1 MATREDYRILG
12 VSPRASWEE
21 IQRRYR
27 LLAWQYHPD
36 HHPED
41 PEAAAQFRRLTAA
54 YDALSQVKNKPRV
67 SAQKY
72 KYVRPSFRHKKE
84 VFEEFFGIERPGSP
98 LQQSPGPDFR
108 YDLQI
113 SFLAAIRGMETAI
126 QVHRDL
132 NCSHCGATG
141 MDPGSR
147 SQECPDCQGHGRHGG
162 PGMLRFGPFC
172 QRCRGRGRITTRECP
187 HCHGQGYTWGI
198 SHYHLRIPPG
208 TVDGTRLCLTGEGGQ
223 GFQNGPPG
231 NLEVR
236 IHVEP
241 HYFFTRVGNDLHCR
255 LQVSFAQAALGGMVN
270 VPTLDGCRPLN
281 LPRGTQSGKV
291 FRLPGGGAPGG
302 PRQAPGD
309 QLVEVVVT
317 TPGNLS
323 PGQKAILEELASLE
337 RERVSGTGYE

>member
-12 VSPRASWEE
+12 VSPRATWEE

-41 PEAAAQFRRLTAA
+41 PEAAAQFRRLAAA
-54 YDALSQVKNKPRV
+54 YEALRQVKDRPR
-67 SAQKY
+67 AGDR
-72 KYVRPSFRHKKE
+72 KYVRPRFRNKRQ
-84 VFEEFFGIERPGSP
+84 VFEEIFGIERPGSP
-98 LQQSPGPDFR
+98 LQQSPGADFR

-113 SFLAAIRGMETAI
+113 SFLAAIRGTETDI

-132 NCSHCGATG
+132 SCSHCQGTG

-147 SQECPDCQGHGRHGG
+147 SQECPDCQGRGRNGG
-162 PGMLRFGPFC
+162 PGMLRFGPLC
-172 QRCRGRGRITTRECP
+172 KRCRGRGRITPRACP
-187 HCHGQGYTWGI
+187 HCHGQGYVWEI
-198 SHYHLRIPPG
+198 NHYHLRIPPG
-208 TVDGTRLCLTGEGGQ
+208 TVDGTRLCLTGAGGQ

-255 LQVSFAQAALGGMVN
+255 LQVSFAQAALGGLVN

-302 PRQAPGD
+302 PRHSPGD
-309 QLVEVVVT
+309 QIVEVVVT

-323 PGQKAILEELASLE
+323 PGQKAILEEFASLE
-337 RERVSGTGYE
+337 REQMSGAGYE